1 MKGHLK
7 TEFKRYIYGI
17 CKNKTPVVSEPLQN
31 CFCWISFSV
40 VPVFAVY
47 LLFTMDMKNIFTDIL
62 GTIIMM
68 ALIVFAAPLQTAFFI
83 WFGHLI
89 SSKFMIFGIEY
100 QKGTES

>member
-1 MKGHLK
+1 MEYVKI
-7 TEFKRYIYGI
+7 KRLSFLSL
-17 CKNKTPVVSEPLQN
+17 CKIVFVGYL
-31 CFCWISFSV
+31 FSV